1 MNDYQVN
8 NANANF
14 EAAAPVDNAGNI
26 DAALKLDNQLCFPL
40 YACSRE
46 MIKQYK
52 IYLDK
57 LDLTYTQYIAMMVLW
72 ESKTVTAKELGK
84 RLYLDSGTLT
94 PLLKRLEGK
103 GFLRRRRDPSDERS
117 LLVTITDKGEALKEQ
132 AASVSCRIDQVSSL
146 TAEEC
151 EELYRLLYK
160 MLTASEQDS

>member
-14 EAAAPVDNAGNI
+14 EGAAPVENAGNI

-72 ESKTVTAKELGK
+72 ESKTVTAKEHADAAVEASGGQ
-84 RLYLDSGTLT
+84 RLFT
-94 PLLKRLEGK
+94 PPPRSVGREKSAGDDHGK
-103 GFLRRRRDPSDERS
+103 GRSPERTGGQHQ
-117 LLVTITDKGEALKEQ
+117 LP
-132 AASVSCRIDQVSSL
+132 
-146 TAEEC
+146 
-151 EELYRLLYK
+151 YRSGILADLGRV
-160 MLTASEQDS
+160 

>member
-1 MNDYQVN
+1 MNEYQIN
-8 NANANF
+8 NANANM
-14 EAAAPVDNAGNI
+14 EAAAPVDQAGNI
-26 DAALKLDNQLCFPL
+26 DAVLKLDNQLCFPL

-52 IYLDK
+52 
-57 LDLTYTQYIAMMVLW
+57 TQYIAMMVLW

-117 LLVTITDKGEALKEQ
+117 LLVTITEKGEALKEQ
-132 AASVSCRIDQVSSL
+132 AASISCRIDQVSSL

-160 MLTASEQDS
+160 MLTAAEQD